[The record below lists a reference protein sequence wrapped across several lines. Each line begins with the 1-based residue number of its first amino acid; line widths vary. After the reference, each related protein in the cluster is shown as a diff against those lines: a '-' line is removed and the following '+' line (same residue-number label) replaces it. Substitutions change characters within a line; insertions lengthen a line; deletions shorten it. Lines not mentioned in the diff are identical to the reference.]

1 MDTSK
6 EYILMCEKADEIQY
20 LRPLDSEFQEGD
32 FYGYYD
38 EHHHYEGTYPDGKH
52 IADWTSGIAYDDGEY
67 GLPYKSEGY
76 SWLPRQDQLQDMV
89 TDYPNDIKMRRFYEW
104 YQDNYFPTYEQDWL
118 AFVMK
123 ERWNK
128 TWDGKEWV

>member
-67 GLPYKSEGY
+67 GLPYKVSLWYKIKTMWHILRTGTPY
-76 SWLPRQDQLQDMV
+76 RDQINISHADGLKLGNWLLEISQAQR
-89 TDYPNDIKMRRFYEW
+89 
-104 YQDNYFPTYEQDWL
+104 YQEIEDFLDKKL
-118 AFVMK
+118 DK
-123 ERWNK
+123 
-128 TWDGKEWV
+128 